1 MAAAHAGIPVTEFP
15 EPPASAPPTTIEV
28 VPDSVEVPDLFGLT
42 PEEAATLLDGTS
54 LGLTPVE
61 VEDETFAPGTVIN
74 QSPPP
79 LTPVPG
85 GANVIIEVAVLPNI
99 LTVPNIIGVD
109 VDTARRT
116 VNQQGFTSTRIF
128 LDAEGNFVNRA
139 GRDAVVLRQD
149 PQPGTEAEAG
159 TTVNIVLEVQDSAP
173 PETPEVQE

>member
-1 MAAAHAGIPVTEFP
+1 M
-15 EPPASAPPTTIEV
+15 
-28 VPDSVEVPDLFGLT
+28 
-42 PEEAATLLDGTS
+42 
-54 LGLTPVE
+54 
-61 VEDETFAPGTVIN
+61 
-74 QSPPP
+74 
-79 LTPVPG
+79 
-85 GANVIIEVAVLPNI
+85 IIEVAVLPNI